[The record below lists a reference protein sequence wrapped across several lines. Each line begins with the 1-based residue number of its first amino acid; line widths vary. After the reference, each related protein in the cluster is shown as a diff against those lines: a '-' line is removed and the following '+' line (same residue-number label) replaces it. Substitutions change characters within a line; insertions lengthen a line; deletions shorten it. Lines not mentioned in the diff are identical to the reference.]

1 MDYSHGVLSAED
13 LDLIRSLTFE
23 QQPTLSPDVLTDY
36 CDSLPINSALAHQSD
51 SRGRPRPVSTA
62 QQMRPFDEEFSLPHT
77 NSPDFSLDFGHI
89 RTPQYYAPQYNLRH
103 QPEDHHS
110 TGDRFLTPTCDN
122 KLSLPWIN
130 PPNHSPGPNHTKTHQ
145 RNSHYQPEQHHPTEY
160 PISVDSMPPRST
172 VHARTQH
179 PMNAESRS
187 GSANSGYASPA
198 SAAIVAPHPTTAIPT
213 PEVGGLRFDSYAS
226 AIATVDPLFRDQ
238 VKVKAINDDH
248 FEVEQNGTQY
258 VPLIVDALNYD
269 SWMDAEEFRL
279 NMTGVKIPS
288 TAFDIKD
295 WEEWQA
301 ETFEVVKGHFT
312 MPNIEARVELI
323 AWAILEEI
331 LDVHRKGFRYTTLT
345 ANRKSKC
352 SQRVM
357 LVVKSIKSTAMARQR
372 ILEGGDLSDLAAGPK
387 AYAKGTATN
396 RRNNRGRKAKAQA
409 IGGSNVSG
417 GNAQTRAKKRSPKA
431 MGAIAKRYMSRAEV
445 ARRNREDKDDSEDE
459 DEDEDEDGDEDEDEE
474 EVGTFMAG
482 TQPAQR
488 PAAPP
493 ASMPSY
499 EDLWAP
505 PSQPTQSGAQRLP
518 NIPRIDTDRI
528 AIFGESSDSAVQSPL
543 PSYGVRDGA
552 VQFEDYG
559 FSTVPHLNTGRI
571 DYHGGS
577 STSAM
582 RSTLHRGTNHGV
594 NAGAYAS
601 DFTFQSPINGLA
613 FAHQQESYGTYHQG
627 QRRRSAETGG
637 YTAMIEAGP
646 MQFSQLPGGMFEES
660 SDEPGSKRRRS
671 D

>member
-62 QQMRPFDEEFSLPHT
+62 QQMRLFDEEFSLPHT

-409 IGGSNVSG
+409 IGGGNVSG

-459 DEDEDEDGDEDEDEE
+459 DE
-474 EVGTFMAG
+474 
-482 TQPAQR
+482 
-488 PAAPP
+488 
-493 ASMPSY
+493 
-499 EDLWAP
+499 
-505 PSQPTQSGAQRLP
+505 
-518 NIPRIDTDRI
+518 
-528 AIFGESSDSAVQSPL
+528 
-543 PSYGVRDGA
+543 
-552 VQFEDYG
+552 EDYEG
-559 FSTVPHLNTGRI
+559 YVRGRE
-571 DYHGGS
+571 GKC
-577 STSAM
+577 
-582 RSTLHRGTNHGV
+582 
-594 NAGAYAS
+594 
-601 DFTFQSPINGLA
+601 
-613 FAHQQESYGTYHQG
+613 
-627 QRRRSAETGG
+627 G
-637 YTAMIEAGP
+637 Y
-646 MQFSQLPGGMFEES
+646 F
-660 SDEPGSKRRRS
+660 
-671 D
+671 